1 MTIRSNAVFSS
12 EHESG
17 NPEAASA
24 TGHGDR
30 GHGNLGMARE
40 ALEHPRP
47 GGVHD
52 KRLNAGDCSLSGARE
67 EGHMRKLVCFCDR
80 CAIPAEWA
88 MHPSRRN
95 SRFFDLAITCHG
107 ETEYFL
113 VAASEL
119 IHARDASSGR
129 ELTSPLTVIAFED
142 ERPSKRVRVIETLP
156 RNLSIRIP
164 NHTNRL
170 TRG

>member
-1 MTIRSNAVFSS
+1 MVT
-12 EHESG
+12 G
-17 NPEAASA
+17 N
-24 TGHGDR
+24 GDR
-30 GHGNLGMARE
+30 GCGNLGMARS

-52 KRLNAGDCSLSGARE
+52 KRLKAGDCSLSGVRE
-67 EGHMRKLVCFCDR
+67 EGHMRKLACFCDR

-119 IHARDASSGR
+119 IHARDASTGR

-142 ERPSKRVRVIETLP
+142 ERPSKRVRVIETIP

-170 TRG
+170 TGG